1 MPGHKVAKEGN
12 RLMSVIRTAVQKNK
26 GIGDSA
32 DSGAMLFSQTRNF
45 RWLYRFFIN
54 QQADWHFLVTDRKT
68 AEIVPLCAKNF
79 V

>member
-1 MPGHKVAKEGN
+1 
-12 RLMSVIRTAVQKNK
+12 LMSVIRTAVQKNK

-45 RWLYRFFIN
+45 HRLGRFFID
-54 QQADWHFLVTDRKT
+54 QRSSRYFQPTARKT
-68 AEIVPLCAKNF
+68 AEMVALCAKNF